1 MIPNDWNS
9 RSSHSE
15 NNPNHK
21 ALCKMFSHT
30 VIEENNVSE
39 ASEMYENRTT
49 EQIILVMQ
57 FCLNC

>member
-1 MIPNDWNS
+1 
-9 RSSHSE
+9 
-15 NNPNHK
+15 
-21 ALCKMFSHT
+21 MFSHT

-57 FCLNC
+57 FCLNR